1 MSACVVDIQA
11 AGELRAL
18 VSQLREGVPDLDLV
32 IAIHTAAWLAGDL
45 RWQRWSIRAFD
56 AAHTARGCCA

>member
-32 IAIHTAAWLAGDL
+32 IALAGDL